1 MLVLREFSTAF
12 RFMCLIGVNRLRA
25 LGPSLALSTYRVIS
39 YIDIDVGENQRQ

>member
-1 MLVLREFSTAF
+1 MLVLREFSTNY
-12 RFMCLIGVNRLRA
+12 RFVCLTGVNRVWA